1 MKKSYLYIIGL
12 IGLLLL
18 IAGFVLGRL
27 TTTTKTIEKVKL
39 VNMPA
44 VQETIVKPQPLHIEK
59 PKVIPKVDTASIIQ
73 DYFSKKRYGEVI
85 FENDSIGKLEI
96 NIAVQQNA
104 IDSIRYKFQPIKVVE
119 TREIYKTKAI
129 SPFIGLHVNTLP
141 SIGIQA
147 GIYINDRIGIGAE
160 YQRDLIAQKNIY
172 GGTVFYKF

>member
-1 MKKSYLYIIGL
+1 MKKSYLYI

-39 VNMPA
+39 VNMPT
-44 VQETIVKPQPLHIEK
+44 VQATIIKPQPLHVEK

-73 DYFSKKRYGEVI
+73 DYFSKKEYGEVL
-85 FENDSIGKLEI
+85 FDNDSIGKLEI
-96 NIAVQQNA
+96 NIGLQQNA

-119 TREIYKTKAI
+119 TREIYKTKAV

-147 GIYINDRIGIGAE
+147 GIYINDKIGIGAE
-160 YQRDLIAQKNIY
+160 YQRNLIRGKNVY
-172 GGTVFYKF
+172 GVTALYKF